1 MIAAPAREEAGSRA
15 ERTLHVPRGVR
26 SACSVSAWELTET
39 YSPVAIDIA
48 PATNPAVAATIT
60 ADLDAPVAD
69 TPTIRLAVETIPSFA
84 PSTAARSHPMRF
96 DQCSSRSKD
105 FLPQGA

>member
-1 MIAAPAREEAGSRA
+1 
-15 ERTLHVPRGVR
+15 
-26 SACSVSAWELTET
+26 VSAWELTET

-84 PSTAARSHPMRF
+84 PSTAARSHPMRSDRAVRAQRTF
-96 DQCSSRSKD
+96 SLKKRDLRR
-105 FLPQGA
+105 